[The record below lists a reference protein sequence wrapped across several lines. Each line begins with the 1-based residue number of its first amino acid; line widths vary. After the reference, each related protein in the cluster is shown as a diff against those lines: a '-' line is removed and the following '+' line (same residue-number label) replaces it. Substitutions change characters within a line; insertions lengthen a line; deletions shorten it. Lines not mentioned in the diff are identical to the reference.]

1 MDPND
6 DRLLPLDDHN
16 PNCNEPS
23 LDNSKSTK
31 PKKGRCLRYSNIA
44 CFENLLKRLNNSLMM
59 IEYNLEFRTNYIIL
73 DLEMNESIT
82 TLVLLR
88 CTL

>member
-23 LDNSKSTK
+23 LDNSKSNK
-31 PKKGRCLRYSNIA
+31 PKKGRCLRYLNIS
-44 CFENLLKRLNNSLMM
+44 CFENLLKNHDM
-59 IEYNLEFRTNYIIL
+59 
-73 DLEMNESIT
+73 
-82 TLVLLR
+82 V
-88 CTL
+88 

>member
-44 CFENLLKRLNNSLMM
+44 CFENLLKILMM
-59 IEYNLEFRTNYIIL
+59 IEYNLKFRTNYIFL

-82 TLVLLR
+82 ILVLRR

>member
-23 LDNSKSTK
+23 LDNSKSTN
-31 PKKGRCLRYSNIA
+31 PKKGRCLRYLNIT
-44 CFENLLKRLNNSLMM
+44 CFKYFSIGLLYDDR
-59 IEYNLEFRTNYIIL
+59 
-73 DLEMNESIT
+73 
-82 TLVLLR
+82 V
-88 CTL
+88 

>member
-31 PKKGRCLRYSNIA
+31 PKKGRCLRYLNIT
-44 CFENLLKRLNNSLMM
+44 CINNLLNRIIFLMT
-59 IEYNLEFRTNYIIL
+59 IEYNLKLHANYIIL

-82 TLVLLR
+82 ILVLRR

>member
-31 PKKGRCLRYSNIA
+31 PKKGRCLRYLNIT
-44 CFENLLKRLNNSLMM
+44 CVKNLVNR
-59 IEYNLEFRTNYIIL
+59 II
-73 DLEMNESIT
+73 IP
-82 TLVLLR
+82 
-88 CTL
+88 

>member
-44 CFENLLKRLNNSLMM
+44 CFENLLKTM
-59 IEYNLEFRTNYIIL
+59 IEYNLKFRTNHIIL

-82 TLVLLR
+82 ILVLRR
-88 CTL
+88 CTR

>member
-1 MDPND
+1 MVIICRVIVVSPIFITIDFAIGGRLRMDPND

-31 PKKGRCLRYSNIA
+31 PKKGRCLRYLNIT
-44 CFENLLKRLNNSLMM
+44 CVKNLVN
-59 IEYNLEFRTNYIIL
+59 II
-73 DLEMNESIT
+73 IP
-82 TLVLLR
+82 
-88 CTL
+88 